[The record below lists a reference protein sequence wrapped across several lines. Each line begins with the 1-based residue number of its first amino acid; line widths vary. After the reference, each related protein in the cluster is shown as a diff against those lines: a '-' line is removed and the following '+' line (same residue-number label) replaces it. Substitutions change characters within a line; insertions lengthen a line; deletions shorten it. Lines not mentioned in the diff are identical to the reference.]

1 MLQPRI
7 LIVDDEPVGR
17 AVVVGLLECEG
28 YELMVASSGAEA
40 LALVERAPP
49 DVVLL
54 DVVMAGLD
62 GHEVCRRIRA
72 DPRHA
77 ALAIV
82 LVTVLDSK
90 EDLVRGLDAGADDFL
105 SKPVNGMELRARVRS
120 MLRLRRQHNDL
131 QEQHA
136 ALRRLQQQK
145 QELLA
150 MIVHDLKTPLMAMM
164 LNAESV
170 ADNSRLEPE
179 DRASLRDVIDFGKA
193 LDRMILDMLDVS
205 RSDEGALVVR
215 RKPMALRQMV
225 DTACHSAALRAQSQR
240 ISLRV
245 DVGDL
250 VVEVDPNLLRRTLE
264 NLLDNAIKYA
274 PAGTAV
280 QISARGTAAGVELQV
295 ADEGP
300 GVPPEHRE
308 RIFERFVR
316 LERDAERHRRMSS
329 GLGLAFCRI
338 AVEAHGGRIW
348 VQDNAPLGSC
358 FCIALPRGAPPTS
371 DQRDRR

>member
-1 MLQPRI
+1 MSQPRI
-7 LIVDDEPVGR
+7 LIVDDEPVGL
-17 AVVVGLLECEG
+17 AVIAGLLENEG

-40 LALVERAPP
+40 LALIERAPP

-54 DVVMAGLD
+54 DVMMEGLD
-62 GHEVCRRIRA
+62 GHEVCRHIRA
-72 DPRHA
+72 NTRHA

-82 LVTVLDSK
+82 IVTVLDSK

-105 SKPVNGMELRARVRS
+105 SKPINGMELRARVRS
-120 MLRLRRQHNDL
+120 MLRLRRQHHDL
-131 QEQHA
+131 QAQHA

-150 MIVHDLKTPLMAMM
+150 MIVHDLKTPLMAIM
-164 LNAESV
+164 LHAETIAAES
-170 ADNSRLEPE
+170 SGLEAE
-179 DRASLRDVIDFGKA
+179 GRTSLHDVIDLGKT

-215 RKPMALRQMV
+215 RQPVALHQLADAVRR
-225 DTACHSAALRAQSQR
+225 SAALRAYSQG

-245 DVGDL
+245 DVEDIVL
-250 VVEVDPNLLRRTLE
+250 EADPNLLRRILE
-264 NLLDNAIKYA
+264 NLLDNALKYA
-274 PAGTAV
+274 PTPSAVRISAHATASEVEV
-280 QISARGTAAGVELQV
+280 QI
-295 ADEGP
+295 ADYGP
-300 GVPPEHRE
+300 GVPSEHRQ

-316 LERDAERHRRMSS
+316 LERDAERHGRMSS

-348 VQDNAPLGSC
+348 VQDNTPSGSC
-358 FCIALPRGAPPTS
+358 FCFVLPRLTP
-371 DQRDRR
+371 